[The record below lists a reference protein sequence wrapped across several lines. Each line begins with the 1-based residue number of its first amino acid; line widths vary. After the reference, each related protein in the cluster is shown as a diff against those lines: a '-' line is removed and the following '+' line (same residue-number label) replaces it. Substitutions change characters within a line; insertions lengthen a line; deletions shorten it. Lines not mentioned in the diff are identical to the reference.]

1 MATATMVFS
10 EPKVPLLWDVSAT
23 LLDLEL
29 AYDFSVI
36 LTEPEYSTYKF
47 SRFFWYRN
55 RSRISEGYRLRA
67 TSIELHSPL
76 LLEVVVPSIAGL
88 AGLLQIFQAISN
100 WPLSREKLELEVNKL
115 RREEAEHRLKVSTDY
130 SAQIHKLAASRDADD
145 FDRKI
150 SERLSRSKLQ
160 LTHVDV
166 ELDDG

>member
-23 LLDLEL
+23 LLDVEL

-36 LTEPEYSTYKF
+36 LTEPEYSTYQF

-76 LLEVVVPSIAGL
+76 LLSCHRTFDSRTSGVASDLSGSVELVID
-88 AGLLQIFQAISN
+88 
-100 WPLSREKLELEVNKL
+100 SREAGVG
-115 RREEAEHRLKVSTDY
+115 SQQT
-130 SAQIHKLAASRDADD
+130 
-145 FDRKI
+145 
-150 SERLSRSKLQ
+150 
-160 LTHVDV
+160 
-166 ELDDG
+166 